1 MDRKTLLNWLVFS
14 IITIFSVI
22 VIWPPMPIH
31 DSAGK
36 IVRQGK
42 IRLGLDLQG
51 GTLFT
56 VQIDQDELRRNI
68 REKMVEARD
77 GGEVT
82 EANVDGAVEA
92 ALKDADGRVLEVLR
106 NRVDKLGVNEPVIA
120 AGKDHRITIQLPGAD
135 EKQRADAEE
144 MLKGAAFLQFRL
156 VHKNNMDL
164 VRKLFGAVGKAPEGF
179 RVSPDGDNCYELIS
193 ETKLIELMKDPE
205 YLRRRGLFEVPD
217 VSYEFMLE
225 KEFLKENGGNV
236 KRTVY
241 RPYFVRRKA
250 EMTGETLASAHEELD
265 TMTGGHSISITLKR
279 AGGERMAYLF
289 NEYSGRHMAIVLDNT
304 LYSAPV
310 LNEKGEHISGVMNAC
325 VITGAFTLEEARRLR
340 DVLNCG
346 TLPAPIKIIQR
357 NIVGATLGENA
368 IHSGVNAALIG
379 CGMVIVFMLLY
390 YMYCGFVANIA
401 LLTDILLLPAGMLL
415 TAGILSVFDRSGGSS
430 SGNLLQLPVL
440 TMPGIAGIVL
450 TIGMAVDANVL
461 IFERMREEFLAGKS
475 LRAAIS
481 AGYERAFSAIFDSNV
496 CAILTGVILFIF
508 GSGPVRGYAITL
520 VAGIIVSM
528 YTALVLTRLIF
539 EATASETSTRPY
551 KMLRWIKETAIDF
564 MGPRKI
570 VFLFSTAVIVVTF
583 VIFAIRLKDDPK
595 RVLAVDFTGGTT
607 LTYAYQHKVDLES
620 VKKATNAAGVMD
632 ALAQYQTALD
642 GSGGVL
648 QIKTSQVTDKTRD
661 VGKVVLVELQKNVAN
676 GGFTF
681 LGEEGI
687 GKQVSADLAR
697 AGMYAVIFS
706 LVGMLIYLTVRF
718 EFGFALGA
726 IVSLFHDALFTLGVY
741 CIFDRQVSLT
751 IVAALLTII
760 GYSVNDTIVIMDRIR
775 ENLKLDPRRSFVEI
789 CNLSINQTLAR
800 TVLTHVTVTLVTL
813 ALFIF
818 GGGAINDFAFC
829 MLIGMVVGIYS
840 TVYIAT
846 PVTLAWHRGRRP
858 VMGSPVKK

>member
-1 MDRKTLLNWLVFS
+1 MDRKTLLNWLIFS
-14 IITIFSVI
+14 IITIFSIV
-22 VIWPPMPIH
+22 VIWPPMPVH
-31 DSAGK
+31 DAAGK
-36 IVRQGK
+36 TIRQGK

-51 GTLFT
+51 GTMFT

-68 REKMVEARD
+68 REKMVEARA
-77 GGEVT
+77 GGEVSD
-82 EANVDGAVEA
+82 ADVDGAVEA

-120 AGKDHRITIQLPGAD
+120 AGKDHRIAIQLPGAD
-135 EKQRADAEE
+135 DKQRKDAEE
-144 MLKGAAFLQFRL
+144 MIKGAAFLQFRL
-156 VHKNNMDL
+156 VHKNNADL
-164 VRKLFGAVGKAPEGF
+164 VRKLFGAASKAPEGF
-179 RVSPDGDNCYELIS
+179 RVSPEGDNCYELIS
-193 ETKLIELMKDPE
+193 EDKLVELMKDPS
-205 YLRRRGLFEVPD
+205 YLRRRGMFEVPD
-217 VSYEFMLE
+217 PSYEFMLE
-225 KEFLKENGGNV
+225 KEFLKEAGGKS

-250 EMTGETLASAHEELD
+250 EMTGETLASAHDELD
-265 TMTGGHSISITLKR
+265 TMTGGHQIAITLKP

-289 NEYSGRHMAIVLDNT
+289 NEYSGRNMAIVLDNS
-304 LYSAPV
+304 LYSAPR
-310 LNEKGEHISGVMNAC
+310 LNEKGERISGAMKSC
-325 VITGAFTLEEARRLR
+325 VITGAFSLEEARHLR

-346 TLPAPIKIIQR
+346 TLPAPVKIIQR
-357 NIVGATLGENA
+357 NIVGATLGDNA

-379 CGMVIVFMLLY
+379 CALVMVFMLMY
-390 YMYCGFVANIA
+390 YMYCGFVANVA
-401 LLTDILLLPAGMLL
+401 LLTDIVLLPAGMLL
-415 TAGILSVFDRSGGSS
+415 TAGVLSVFDRSGS
-430 SGNLLQLPVL
+430 SGSGNILQLPVL

-475 LRAAIS
+475 LRTAIA

-496 CAILTGVILFIF
+496 CAIITGVILFIF

-539 EATASETSTRPY
+539 EATANDSSKPY

-564 MGPRKI
+564 MGPRRI

-583 VIFAIRLKDDPK
+583 AIFAYRLNEDPK
-595 RVLAVDFTGGTT
+595 KVLAVDFTGGTT
-607 LTYAYQHKVDLES
+607 LTYAYSQKVDLGS
-620 VKKATNAAGVMD
+620 VKNATDAAGVKD

-661 VGKVVLVELQKNVAN
+661 VGQVVLAALQKDVAA
-676 GGFTF
+676 GGFKM

-687 GKQVSADLAR
+687 GKQVSADLAK

-706 LVGMLIYLTVRF
+706 LVGMLVYLTIRF

-741 CIFDRQVSLT
+741 CVCGRQVSLT

-813 ALFIF
+813 ALFVF

-858 VMGSPVKK
+858 MMGSPVKK